1 MALTNTEKQQ
11 RFKQRMLEAGFM
23 QKQIWIRR
31 DPEKRPA
38 KMDMRSFAKRM
49 EKLTAGWSEEDLS
62 TLLTLLVKIT
72 EARSE
77 TMAQKNK

>member
-38 KMDMRSFAKRM
+38 KMDMRSFTKRM